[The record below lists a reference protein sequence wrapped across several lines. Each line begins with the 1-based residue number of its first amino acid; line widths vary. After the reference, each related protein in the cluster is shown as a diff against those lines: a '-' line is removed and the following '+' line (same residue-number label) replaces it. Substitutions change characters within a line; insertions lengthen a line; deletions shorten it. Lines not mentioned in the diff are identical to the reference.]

1 MCSHRL
7 PEARLLDRS
16 RDIAVGDDN
25 RAGLLVHP
33 FLRLIAMHGKLFF
46 ASCHF
51 LPTRAKPNLLAASN
65 ARKLGLLRK

>member
-1 MCSHRL
+1 MKNGGHVT
-7 PEARLLDRS
+7 
-16 RDIAVGDDN
+16 VGDDN

-33 FLRLIAMHGKLFF
+33 FLRLIAMRGKPLFF

-51 LPTRAKPNLLAASN
+51 LPTRAKPNLLAASS